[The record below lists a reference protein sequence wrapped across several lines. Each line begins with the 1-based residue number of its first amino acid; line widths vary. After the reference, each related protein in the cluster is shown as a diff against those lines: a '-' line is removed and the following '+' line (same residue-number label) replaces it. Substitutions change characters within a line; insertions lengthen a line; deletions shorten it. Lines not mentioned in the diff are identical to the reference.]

1 MQANRNEEICSICNE
16 NLPQLESKIARMTC
30 CGKGTH
36 IKCRD
41 DVRASSLSD
50 KLKGQCLIC
59 RTKLAAK
66 GSKEQIDQLR
76 RWVEKGK
83 AWAQC
88 MLGRRYECG
97 DGVDQSYQQAR
108 ELYELAARQGYAV
121 AQFNL
126 GNFYREGQGV
136 DQSSERAA
144 EYYEAAA
151 RQGFSMAQ
159 NNLGLL
165 YANGQ
170 GVDQSYERAREY
182 YDAAARQGIASA
194 QCSLGVLY
202 YNGQGVKQSFGTAR
216 EWWMKSAGQ
225 GNEGAI
231 KNLQIIDEHKGRAT
245 PSFTPPKRCSTCDAP
260 ETPSH
265 KLYVC
270 TCFGVQYCKNSTC
283 QKSHW
288 KIHQKEHRRLCKATN
303 LKNTEGEMKDE
314 VVVVEEEEEI
324 EKKETATADSQQQE
338 GEEEEICFICN
349 VSLPQLSSK
358 IAHATCCG
366 KGMHIKCH
374 ADLDKQKNRCIMCRT
389 KIVSAGSKELIE
401 QIRRWVE
408 EGKAWAQSMLGERYR
423 DGIGVDQSYQQARE
437 LYELSALQGDAVGQ
451 FNLGVMY
458 GEGQGVDQSYERAT
472 EYYEAAARQGM
483 AIAQNNLG
491 VLYANGRGVE
501 QSNGKARELWMKSAE
516 QGQEEAIKGLQQLD
530 KFEGRTTSSFV
541 PRAQP
546 NVEVTGGGGS
556 GGSGSSGGG
565 GSRSRRSRGKKIK
578 PNEPCPCG
586 SGKKY
591 KKCCK

>member
-1 MQANRNEEICSICNE
+1 M
-16 NLPQLESKIARMTC
+16 
-30 CGKGTH
+30 
-36 IKCRD
+36 
-41 DVRASSLSD
+41 
-50 KLKGQCLIC
+50 
-59 RTKLAAK
+59 
-66 GSKEQIDQLR
+66 
-76 RWVEKGK
+76 
-83 AWAQC
+83 
-88 MLGRRYECG
+88 
-97 DGVDQSYQQAR
+97 DQS
-108 ELYELAARQGYAV
+108 
-121 AQFNL
+121 
-126 GNFYREGQGV
+126 
-136 DQSSERAA
+136 DERAA

-151 RQGFSMAQ
+151 RQGMAIAQ
-159 NNLGLL
+159 NNLGIL

-170 GVDQSYERAREY
+170 GVDQSYERAAEHY
-182 YDAAARQGIASA
+182 EAAARQGTADA

-216 EWWMKSAGQ
+216 EWWMKSAEQ
-225 GNEGAI
+225 GHEGAI

-265 KLYVC
+265 KLNMC

-314 VVVVEEEEEI
+314 EEEI

-338 GEEEEICFICN
+338 EEEEEICFICH

-374 ADLDKQKNRCIMCRT
+374 ADLDKQKNQCIMCRT
-389 KIVSAGSKELIE
+389 ANPTSEEEAIE
-401 QIRRWVE
+401 QLRPWVE
-408 EGKAWAQSMLGERYR
+408 EGKAWAQSVLGERYAH
-423 DGIGVDQSYQQARE
+423 GLGVDQSYQQARE
-437 LYELSALQGDAVGQ
+437 LYELSASQGFANAQ
-451 FNLGVMY
+451 YNLGVMY
-458 GEGQGVDQSYERAT
+458 HEGLGVDQSYERAA
-472 EYYEAAARQGM
+472 EYYEAAARQGY
-483 AIAQNNLG
+483 ASAQNNLG
-491 VLYANGRGVE
+491 NLYANGQGVE

-516 QGQEEAIKGLQQLD
+516 QGQEEAIIGLQQLD
-530 KFEGRTTSSFV
+530 EFEGRTTSSFV

-546 NVEVTGGGGS
+546 NVEVTGGGGC
-556 GGSGSSGGG
+556 GGSGSSGGD
-565 GSRSRRSRGKKIK
+565 GSRSRRSRGKKI
-578 PNEPCPCG
+578 EPCPCG